1 MTGKVQGRRVRIAMD
16 HATFA
21 ELLRKWRERHG
32 YSQRDA
38 AQVLQ
43 VSKRSLQNWE
53 QERAMPQGF
62 GLQAMLEVINRR
74 GRRG

>member
-1 MTGKVQGRRVRIAMD
+1 MD

-62 GLQAMLEVINRR
+62 GLQAMLEVINKRR
-74 GRRG
+74 TRR